1 MKLLKLSLLINY
13 FAIAKNSKRAIFLIN
28 VGLFLSI
35 FALSAA
41 SISIYIENKVSN
53 LEFEHLENSRA
64 KSEAE
69 KYTKMVIDYK
79 NKIRQYKNM
88 EGSFEQNLEF
98 LRLNQFGKAVS
109 SPNDLQAYA
118 LYDMVR
124 DEKSMSEF
132 VSVFTESE
140 YNFLLEYNVFT
151 DEEIKNLKNIAENI
165 KKTFISLEKLNP
177 IELESII
184 FQRSFRDLGE
194 EIKSSMSNKSRLK
207 YLKDQGQFEKMYNET
222 IYLWEDLETLFEYL
236 LRYMNGSLILVD
248 ENLKV
253 INEEI
258 IDLSNKEKNIIL
270 VAFLLQ
276 LLVFIII
283 QFFEI
288 SSVKITLKRR
298 KKI

>member
-64 KSEAE
+64 KSETE

-118 LYDMVR
+118 LYDLVK
-124 DEKSMSEF
+124 DEKFISEF
-132 VSVFTESE
+132 VLIFDET
-140 YNFLLEYNVFT
+140 NFMF
-151 DEEIKNLKNIAENI
+151 DFDFFIKKEKKNYKIISENI

-177 IELESII
+177 IELENII

-194 EIKSSMSNKSRLK
+194 EIKSSMSNKSRMK
-207 YLKDQGQFEKMYNET
+207 YLKDQGQFEKVYNET
-222 IYLWEDLETLFEYL
+222 IYLWEDLETIFSYL
-236 LRYMNGSLILVD
+236 LRYMNGSLITVD
-248 ENLKV
+248 ANLEM

-258 IDLSNKEKNIIL
+258 IDFSKKEKNIIL
-270 VAFLLQ
+270 IAFLLQ
-276 LLVFIII
+276 LIVFIII

-288 SSVKITLKRR
+288 SSVRIALKR
-298 KKI
+298 KKKS

>member
-1 MKLLKLSLLINY
+1 MKLLKLSLIINY

-28 VGLFLSI
+28 LGLFLSI

-118 LYDMVR
+118 LYDLVK
-124 DEKSMSEF
+124 DEKFFSEF
-132 VSVFTESE
+132 VLIFDET
-140 YNFLLEYNVFT
+140 NFLFDLDVFT
-151 DEEIKNLKNIAENI
+151 DEEKKNYEIISKNI

-177 IELESII
+177 IELENII

-194 EIKSSMSNKSRLK
+194 EIKSSMSNESKFK
-207 YLKDQGQFEKMYNET
+207 YLKDQGQFEKVYNET
-222 IYLWEDLETLFEYL
+222 IYLWEDLETIFGYL
-236 LRYMNGSLILVD
+236 LRYMNGSLVTVD
-248 ENLKV
+248 ATLET

-258 IDLSNKEKNIIL
+258 IDLSKIEKNIIL

-276 LLVFIII
+276 LFVFIII

-288 SSVKITLKRR
+288 SSVRIALKR
-298 KKI
+298 KKKS

>member
-53 LEFEHLENSRA
+53 LEFEHHEVSRA
-64 KSEAE
+64 KSDDE

-118 LYDMVR
+118 LYDLVK
-124 DEKSMSEF
+124 DEKLFSEF
-132 VSVFTESE
+132 VSILD
-140 YNFLLEYNVFT
+140 YNFLFDLDVFT
-151 DEEIKNLKNIAENI
+151 DEEKKNYEIISKNI
-165 KKTFISLEKLNP
+165 KKAFVSLEKLNSK
-177 IELESII
+177 ELEKII
-184 FQRSFRDLGE
+184 FQRSFRDLSK
-194 EIKSSMSNKSRLK
+194 EIKSSMSNESKFK
-207 YLKDQGQFEKMYNET
+207 YLKDQGQFEKVYNET
-222 IYLWEDLETLFEYL
+222 IYLWEDLETIYSYL
-236 LRYMNGSLILVD
+236 LRYMNGSLITAD
-248 ENLKV
+248 ENLEI

-258 IDLSNKEKNIIL
+258 IDLSKKEKNIIL

-276 LLVFIII
+276 LFVFIII

-288 SSVKITLKRR
+288 SSVRIALKR
-298 KKI
+298 KKKS

>member
-13 FAIAKNSKRAIFLIN
+13 FSIAKNSKRAIFLIN

-79 NKIRQYKNM
+79 NKIRQYKNI

-124 DEKSMSEF
+124 DEKFMSEF
-132 VSVFTESE
+132 VSVFTE
-140 YNFLLEYNVFT
+140 YNFLLDYDVFT
-151 DEEIKNLKNIAENI
+151 DEEIKNFKNITENI
-165 KKTFISLEKLNP
+165 KKTFIALEKLNP

-207 YLKDQGQFEKMYNET
+207 YLKDQGQFEEVYNET
-222 IYLWEDLETLFEYL
+222 INLWEDLETLFEYF
-236 LRYMNGSLILVD
+236 LRYLNGSLITVD
-248 ENLKV
+248 ENLKI

-270 VAFLLQ
+270 LAFLLQ

-288 SSVKITLKRR
+288 SSVKIALKRG
-298 KKI
+298 KKL

>member
-1 MKLLKLSLLINY
+1 MIVFIY
-13 FAIAKNSKRAIFLIN
+13 IR
-28 VGLFLSI
+28 
-35 FALSAA
+35 LSAA

-79 NKIRQYKNM
+79 NKIRQYKNI

-124 DEKSMSEF
+124 DEKFMSEF
-132 VSVFTESE
+132 VSVFTE
-140 YNFLLEYNVFT
+140 YNFLLDYDVFT
-151 DEEIKNLKNIAENI
+151 DEEIKNFKNITENI
-165 KKTFISLEKLNP
+165 KKAFIALEKLNP

-194 EIKSSMSNKSRLK
+194 EIKSSISNKSRLK
-207 YLKDQGQFEKMYNET
+207 YLKDQGQFEKVYNES

-236 LRYMNGSLILVD
+236 LRYMNGSLITID
-248 ENLKV
+248 ENLKI

-298 KKI
+298 KKL

>member
-13 FAIAKNSKRAIFLIN
+13 FSIAKNSKRAIFLIN

-41 SISIYIENKVSN
+41 SISIYVENKVSN
-53 LEFEHLENSRA
+53 LEFEHLANSRA

-79 NKIRQYKNM
+79 NKIRQYKNI

-124 DEKSMSEF
+124 DEKFMSEF
-132 VSVFTESE
+132 VSVFTE
-140 YNFLLEYNVFT
+140 YNFLLDYDVFT
-151 DEEIKNLKNIAENI
+151 DEEIKNFKNITENI
-165 KKTFISLEKLNP
+165 KKIFISLEKLNP

-207 YLKDQGQFEKMYNET
+207 YLKDQGQFEKVYNES

-236 LRYMNGSLILVD
+236 LRYMNGSLITVD
-248 ENLKV
+248 ENLKI
-253 INEEI
+253 INEQI

-298 KKI
+298 KKL

>member
-53 LEFEHLENSRA
+53 LEFEHLEVSRA
-64 KSEAE
+64 KSDDE

-79 NKIRQYKNM
+79 NKLRQYKNL
-88 EGSFEQNLEF
+88 EGSFEQHLEF

-118 LYDMVR
+118 LYDLVK
-124 DEKSMSEF
+124 DEKLFSEF
-132 VSVFTESE
+132 VSILD
-140 YNFLLEYNVFT
+140 YNFLFDLDVFT
-151 DEEIKNLKNIAENI
+151 DEEKKNYEIISKNI
-165 KKTFISLEKLNP
+165 KKAFVSLEKLNSK
-177 IELESII
+177 ELEKII
-184 FQRSFRDLGE
+184 FQRSFRDLSK
-194 EIKSSMSNKSRLK
+194 EIKSSMSNESKFK
-207 YLKDQGQFEKMYNET
+207 YLKDQGQFEKVYNET
-222 IYLWEDLETLFEYL
+222 IYLWEDLETIYSYL
-236 LRYMNGSLILVD
+236 LRYMNGSLITGD
-248 ENLKV
+248 ENLEI

-258 IDLSNKEKNIIL
+258 IDLSKKEKNIIL

-276 LLVFIII
+276 LFVFIII

-288 SSVKITLKRR
+288 SSVRIALKR
-298 KKI
+298 KKKS

>member
-13 FAIAKNSKRAIFLIN
+13 FAIPKNSKRAIFLIN

-64 KSEAE
+64 KSETE

-118 LYDMVR
+118 LYDLVK
-124 DEKSMSEF
+124 DEKFISEF
-132 VSVFTESE
+132 VLLFDETNFMFDFDVF
-140 YNFLLEYNVFT
+140 N
-151 DEEIKNLKNIAENI
+151 DEEKKNYKIISENI

-177 IELESII
+177 IELENII

-194 EIKSSMSNKSRLK
+194 EIKSSMKNKSRLK
-207 YLKDQGQFEKMYNET
+207 YLKDQGQFEKVYNET
-222 IYLWEDLETLFEYL
+222 IYLWEDLETIFSYL
-236 LRYMNGSLILVD
+236 LRYMNGSLITVD
-248 ENLKV
+248 ANLEM

-258 IDLSNKEKNIIL
+258 IDLSKKEKNIIL
-270 VAFLLQ
+270 IAFLLQ
-276 LLVFIII
+276 LIVFIII

-288 SSVKITLKRR
+288 SSVRIALKR
-298 KKI
+298 KKKS

>member
-79 NKIRQYKNM
+79 NKIRQYKNI

-124 DEKSMSEF
+124 DEEFMSEF
-132 VSVFTESE
+132 VSVFTE
-140 YNFLLEYNVFT
+140 YNFLLDYDVFT
-151 DEEIKNLKNIAENI
+151 DEEIKNFKNITENI
-165 KKTFISLEKLNP
+165 KKTFIALEKLNP

-207 YLKDQGQFEKMYNET
+207 YLKDQGQFEKVYNES
-222 IYLWEDLETLFEYL
+222 IYLWKDLETLFEYL
-236 LRYMNGSLILVD
+236 LRYMNGSLITVD
-248 ENLKV
+248 ENLKI

>member
-41 SISIYIENKVSN
+41 SISIFIENKVSN

-79 NKIRQYKNM
+79 NKIRQYKNI

-124 DEKSMSEF
+124 DEKFMSEF
-132 VSVFTESE
+132 VSVFTE
-140 YNFLLEYNVFT
+140 YNFLLDYDVFT
-151 DEEIKNLKNIAENI
+151 DEEIKNFKNITENI

-207 YLKDQGQFEKMYNET
+207 YLKDQGQFEKVYNES

-236 LRYMNGSLILVD
+236 LRYMNGSLITVD
-248 ENLKV
+248 ENLKI

-298 KKI
+298 KKL

>member
-13 FAIAKNSKRAIFLIN
+13 FSIAKNSKRAIFLIN

-79 NKIRQYKNM
+79 NKIRQYKNI

-124 DEKSMSEF
+124 DEKFMSEF
-132 VSVFTESE
+132 VSVFTE
-140 YNFLLEYNVFT
+140 YNFLLDYDVFT
-151 DEEIKNLKNIAENI
+151 DEEIKNFKNITENI
-165 KKTFISLEKLNP
+165 KKTFIALEKLNP

-184 FQRSFRDLGE
+184 YQRSFRDLGE
-194 EIKSSMSNKSRLK
+194 EIKSSISNKSRLK
-207 YLKDQGQFEKMYNET
+207 YLKDQGQFEEVYNET
-222 IYLWEDLETLFEYL
+222 INLWEDLETLFEYF
-236 LRYMNGSLILVD
+236 LRYLNGSLITVD
-248 ENLKV
+248 ENLKI

-270 VAFLLQ
+270 LAFLLQ

-288 SSVKITLKRR
+288 SSVKIALKRG
-298 KKI
+298 KKL

>member
-53 LEFEHLENSRA
+53 LEFEHLQQSRA
-64 KSEAE
+64 KSETE
-69 KYTKMVIDYK
+69 KYTKMIIDYK
-79 NKIRQYKNM
+79 NKLRQYRNL
-88 EGSFEQNLEF
+88 EGSFEQHLEF
-98 LRLNQFGKAVS
+98 LRLNQFGKVVS
-109 SPNDLQAYA
+109 SPNDLQVYA
-118 LYDMVR
+118 LYDIVR
-124 DEKSMSEF
+124 EEKFMSEF
-132 VSVFTESE
+132 VLILDEN
-140 YNFLLEYNVFT
+140 NFLFDSDVFT
-151 DEEIKNLKNIAENI
+151 DEEIKNYKIITENV
-165 KKTFISLEKLNP
+165 KKTFILLEKLNP

-184 FQRSFRDLGE
+184 FQRSFQDLGE
-194 EIKSSMSNKSRLK
+194 EIKSSMRNESKFK
-207 YLKDQGQFEKMYNET
+207 YLKDQGQFEKVYNET
-222 IYLWEDLETLFEYL
+222 IYLREDLETLFSYL
-236 LRYMNGSLILVD
+236 LRYMNASLISVD
-248 ENLKV
+248 VNLET

-270 VAFLLQ
+270 LAFLLQ

-288 SSVKITLKRR
+288 SSVKITLKRG
-298 KKI
+298 KKL

>member
-41 SISIYIENKVSN
+41 SISIYVENKVSN
-53 LEFEHLENSRA
+53 LEFEHLTNSRA

-79 NKIRQYKNM
+79 NKIRQYKNL

-118 LYDMVR
+118 LYDLVR
-124 DEKSMSEF
+124 DEKFMSEF
-132 VSVFTESE
+132 VSVFTE
-140 YNFLLEYNVFT
+140 YNFLLEYDVFT
-151 DEEIKNLKNIAENI
+151 DEEIKNFENITENI

-177 IELESII
+177 KELESII
-184 FQRSFRDLGE
+184 FQRSFQDLGE
-194 EIKSSMSNKSRLK
+194 EIKSSMSNESKFK
-207 YLKDQGQFEKMYNET
+207 YLKDQGQFEKVYNET
-222 IYLWEDLETLFEYL
+222 IYLWKDLETLFEYL
-236 LRYMNGSLILVD
+236 LRYMNGSLLVVD
-248 ENLKV
+248 ENLEI

-258 IDLSNKEKNIIL
+258 IDLSKKEKNIIL

-276 LLVFIII
+276 LFVFIII

-288 SSVKITLKRR
+288 SSVRIALKRE
-298 KKI
+298 KKT

>member
-41 SISIYIENKVSN
+41 SISIYMENKVSN

-69 KYTKMVIDYK
+69 KYTKMLIDYK
-79 NKIRQYKNM
+79 NKIRQYKNI

-124 DEKSMSEF
+124 DEKFMSEF
-132 VSVFTESE
+132 VSVFTE
-140 YNFLLEYNVFT
+140 YNFLLDYDVFT
-151 DEEIKNLKNIAENI
+151 DEEIKNFKNITENI
-165 KKTFISLEKLNP
+165 KKIFISLEKLNP

-207 YLKDQGQFEKMYNET
+207 YLKDQGQFEKVYNES

-236 LRYMNGSLILVD
+236 LRYMNGSLITVD
-248 ENLKV
+248 ENLKI
-253 INEEI
+253 INEQI

-298 KKI
+298 KKL

>member
-53 LEFEHLENSRA
+53 LEFEHLQQSRA
-64 KSEAE
+64 KSETE
-69 KYTKMVIDYK
+69 KYTKMIIDYK
-79 NKIRQYKNM
+79 NKLRQYRNL
-88 EGSFEQNLEF
+88 EGSFEQHLEF
-98 LRLNQFGKAVS
+98 LRLNQFGKVVS
-109 SPNDLQAYA
+109 SPNDLQVYA
-118 LYDMVR
+118 LYDIVR
-124 DEKSMSEF
+124 DEKFMSEF
-132 VSVFTESE
+132 VLILDEN
-140 YNFLLEYNVFT
+140 NFLFDSDVFT
-151 DEEIKNLKNIAENI
+151 DEEIKNYKIITENV
-165 KKTFISLEKLNP
+165 KKTFILLEKLNP

-184 FQRSFRDLGE
+184 FQRSFQDLGE
-194 EIKSSMSNKSRLK
+194 EITSSMRNESKLK
-207 YLKDQGQFEKMYNET
+207 YLKDQGQFEKVYNET
-222 IYLWEDLETLFEYL
+222 IYLWEDLETLFSYL
-236 LRYMNGSLILVD
+236 LRYMNASLISVD
-248 ENLKV
+248 VNLET

-270 VAFLLQ
+270 LAFLLQ

-288 SSVKITLKRR
+288 SSVKIALKRG
-298 KKI
+298 KKL

>member
-1 MKLLKLSLLINY
+1 MKLFKLSLLINY
-13 FAIAKNSKRAIFLIN
+13 FSVAKNSKRAIFLIN

-53 LEFEHLENSRA
+53 LEFEHLEYSRA
-64 KSEAE
+64 KSNAE

-118 LYDMVR
+118 LYDLVK
-124 DEKSMSEF
+124 DEKFISEF
-132 VSVFTESE
+132 VLIFDETNFMFDFDVF
-140 YNFLLEYNVFT
+140 N
-151 DEEIKNLKNIAENI
+151 DEEKKNYKIISENI

-177 IELESII
+177 IELENII

-194 EIKSSMSNKSRLK
+194 EIKSSISNTSRMK
-207 YLKDQGQFEKMYNET
+207 YLKDQGQFEKVYNET
-222 IYLWEDLETLFEYL
+222 IYLWEDLETIFSYL
-236 LRYMNGSLILVD
+236 LRYMNGSLITVD
-248 ENLKV
+248 ANLEM

-258 IDLSNKEKNIIL
+258 IDLSKKEKNIIL
-270 VAFLLQ
+270 IAFLLQ
-276 LLVFIII
+276 LIVFIII

-288 SSVKITLKRR
+288 SSVRIALKR
-298 KKI
+298 KKKS

>member
-64 KSEAE
+64 KSETE

-118 LYDMVR
+118 LYDLVK
-124 DEKSMSEF
+124 DEKFISEF
-132 VSVFTESE
+132 VLIFDET
-140 YNFLLEYNVFT
+140 NFMFDFDVFT
-151 DEEIKNLKNIAENI
+151 DEEKKNYKIISENI

-177 IELESII
+177 IELENII

-194 EIKSSMSNKSRLK
+194 EIKSSMSNKSRMK
-207 YLKDQGQFEKMYNET
+207 YLKDQGQFEKVYNET
-222 IYLWEDLETLFEYL
+222 IYLWEDLETIFSYL
-236 LRYMNGSLILVD
+236 LRYMNGSLITVD
-248 ENLKV
+248 ANLEM

-258 IDLSNKEKNIIL
+258 IDFSKKEKNIIL
-270 VAFLLQ
+270 IAFLLQ
-276 LLVFIII
+276 LIVFIII

-288 SSVKITLKRR
+288 SSVRIALKR
-298 KKI
+298 KKKT

>member
-64 KSEAE
+64 KSETE

-79 NKIRQYKNM
+79 NKIRQYKNI

-118 LYDMVR
+118 LYDLVK
-124 DEKSMSEF
+124 DEKFISEF
-132 VSVFTESE
+132 VLIFDET
-140 YNFLLEYNVFT
+140 NFMFDFDVFT
-151 DEEIKNLKNIAENI
+151 DEEKKNYKIISENI
-165 KKTFISLEKLNP
+165 KKTLISLEKLNP
-177 IELESII
+177 IELENII
-184 FQRSFRDLGE
+184 FQRSFRDLTE
-194 EIKSSMSNKSRLK
+194 EIKSSMSNKSRMK
-207 YLKDQGQFEKMYNET
+207 YLKDQGQFEKVYNES

-236 LRYMNGSLILVD
+236 LRYMNGSLISVD
-248 ENLKV
+248 ENLKI

-270 VAFLLQ
+270 LAFLLQ

-288 SSVKITLKRR
+288 SSVKIALKRG
-298 KKI
+298 KKL

>member
-1 MKLLKLSLLINY
+1 MKLLKLSLIINY

-28 VGLFLSI
+28 LGLFLSI

-118 LYDMVR
+118 LYDLVK
-124 DEKSMSEF
+124 DEKFFSEF
-132 VSVFTESE
+132 VLIFDET
-140 YNFLLEYNVFT
+140 NFLFDLDVFT
-151 DEEIKNLKNIAENI
+151 DEEKKNYEIISKNI

-177 IELESII
+177 IELENII

-194 EIKSSMSNKSRLK
+194 EIKSSMSNESKFK
-207 YLKDQGQFEKMYNET
+207 YLKDQGQFEKAYNET
-222 IYLWEDLETLFEYL
+222 IYLWEDLETIFGYL
-236 LRYMNGSLILVD
+236 LRFMNGSLVNVD
-248 ENLKV
+248 ATLEI

-258 IDLSNKEKNIIL
+258 IDLSKKEKNIIL

-276 LLVFIII
+276 LFVFIII

-288 SSVKITLKRR
+288 SSVRIALKR
-298 KKI
+298 KKKS

>member
-13 FAIAKNSKRAIFLIN
+13 FAIAKNSRRAIFLIN

-64 KSEAE
+64 KSETE

-118 LYDMVR
+118 LYDLVK
-124 DEKSMSEF
+124 DEKFISEF
-132 VSVFTESE
+132 VLIFDETNFMFDFDVF
-140 YNFLLEYNVFT
+140 N
-151 DEEIKNLKNIAENI
+151 DEEKKNYKIISENI

-177 IELESII
+177 IELENII

-194 EIKSSMSNKSRLK
+194 EIKSSISNTSRMK
-207 YLKDQGQFEKMYNET
+207 YLKDQGQFEKVYNET
-222 IYLWEDLETLFEYL
+222 IYLWEDLETIWKK
-236 LRYMNGSLILVD
+236 ILV
-248 ENLKV
+248 KM
-253 INEEI
+253 
-258 IDLSNKEKNIIL
+258 
-270 VAFLLQ
+270 
-276 LLVFIII
+276 
-283 QFFEI
+283 
-288 SSVKITLKRR
+288 
-298 KKI
+298 

>member
-79 NKIRQYKNM
+79 NKIRQYKNI

-124 DEKSMSEF
+124 DEEFMSEF
-132 VSVFTESE
+132 VSVFTE
-140 YNFLLEYNVFT
+140 YNFLLDYDVFT
-151 DEEIKNLKNIAENI
+151 DEEIKNFKNITENI
-165 KKTFISLEKLNP
+165 KKTFIALEKLNP

-194 EIKSSMSNKSRLK
+194 EIKSSMKNKSRLK
-207 YLKDQGQFEKMYNET
+207 YLKDQGQFEKEYNET

-236 LRYMNGSLILVD
+236 LRYFNGSLITVD
-248 ENLKV
+248 ENLKI

>member
-35 FALSAA
+35 FVLSAA

-64 KSEAE
+64 KSDAE

-79 NKIRQYKNM
+79 NKIRQYKNL
-88 EGSFEQNLEF
+88 EGSFEQHLEF

-118 LYDMVR
+118 LYDLVK
-124 DEKSMSEF
+124 DEKLFSEF
-132 VSVFTESE
+132 VSILD
-140 YNFLLEYNVFT
+140 YNFLFDLDVFT
-151 DEEIKNLKNIAENI
+151 DEEKKNYEIISKNI
-165 KKTFISLEKLNP
+165 KKAFVSLEKLNSK
-177 IELESII
+177 ELEKII
-184 FQRSFRDLGE
+184 FQRSFRDLSK
-194 EIKSSMSNKSRLK
+194 EIKSSMSNESKFK
-207 YLKDQGQFEKMYNET
+207 YLKDQGQFEKVYNET
-222 IYLWEDLETLFEYL
+222 IYLWEDLETIYSYL
-236 LRYMNGSLILVD
+236 LRYMNGSLITAD
-248 ENLKV
+248 ENLEI

-258 IDLSNKEKNIIL
+258 IDLSKKEKNIIL

-276 LLVFIII
+276 LFVFIII

-288 SSVKITLKRR
+288 SSVRIALKR
-298 KKI
+298 KKKS

>member
-35 FALSAA
+35 FALSVA

-64 KSEAE
+64 KSLSE

-79 NKIRQYKNM
+79 NKIRQYKNL

-118 LYDMVR
+118 LYDIVR
-124 DEKSMSEF
+124 DEKFMSEF
-132 VSVFTESE
+132 VSVFTE
-140 YNFLLEYNVFT
+140 YNFLLEYDVFT
-151 DEEIKNLKNIAENI
+151 DEEIKNFKNITKNI

-184 FQRSFRDLGE
+184 YQRSFRDLGE
-194 EIKSSMSNKSRLK
+194 EIKSSISNKSRLK

-236 LRYMNGSLILVD
+236 LRYFNGSLITVD
-248 ENLKV
+248 ENLKI

-270 VAFLLQ
+270 LAFLLQ

-298 KKI
+298 KKL

>member
-1 MKLLKLSLLINY
+1 MKLLKLSILMNY
-13 FAIAKNSKRAIFLIN
+13 FAIAKNSKRAIFIIN
-28 VGLFLSI
+28 IGIFLSI
-35 FALSAA
+35 FALTAA

-64 KSEAE
+64 KSLSE

-79 NKIRQYKNM
+79 NKIRQYKNL

-109 SPNDLQAYA
+109 SPNDLQTYA

-124 DEKSMSEF
+124 DEKMMSEF

-140 YNFLLEYNVFT
+140 YNFLFEYDVFT

-184 FQRSFRDLGE
+184 YQRSFRDLGE
-194 EIKSSMSNKSRLK
+194 EIKSSISNKSRLK
-207 YLKDQGQFEKMYNET
+207 YLKDQGQFEEVYNET
-222 IYLWEDLETLFEYL
+222 INLWEDLETLFEYL
-236 LRYMNGSLILVD
+236 LRYFNGSLITVD
-248 ENLKV
+248 ENLKI

-270 VAFLLQ
+270 LAFLLQ

-288 SSVKITLKRR
+288 SSVKIALKRG
-298 KKI
+298 KKL

>member
-53 LEFEHLENSRA
+53 LEFEHLEYSRA
-64 KSEAE
+64 KSNAE

-79 NKIRQYKNM
+79 NKIRQYKNL

-118 LYDMVR
+118 LYDIVR
-124 DEKSMSEF
+124 DEKFMSEF
-132 VSVFTESE
+132 VSVFTE
-140 YNFLLEYNVFT
+140 YNFLLDSDVFT
-151 DEEIKNLKNIAENI
+151 EEKKNYKIISENI

-177 IELESII
+177 IELENII

-194 EIKSSMSNKSRLK
+194 EIKSSISNTSRMK
-207 YLKDQGQFEKMYNET
+207 YLKDQGQFEKVYNET
-222 IYLWEDLETLFEYL
+222 IYLWEDLETIFSYL
-236 LRYMNGSLILVD
+236 LRYMNGSLITVD
-248 ENLKV
+248 ANLEM

-258 IDLSNKEKNIIL
+258 IDLSKKEKNIIL
-270 VAFLLQ
+270 IAFLLQ
-276 LLVFIII
+276 LIVFIII

-288 SSVKITLKRR
+288 SSVRIALKR
-298 KKI
+298 KKKS

>member
-53 LEFEHLENSRA
+53 LEFEHLTNSRA

-79 NKIRQYKNM
+79 NKIRQYKNL

-118 LYDMVR
+118 LYDLVK
-124 DEKSMSEF
+124 DEKLISEF
-132 VSVFTESE
+132 VSILD
-140 YNFLLEYNVFT
+140 YNFLFDLDVFT
-151 DEEIKNLKNIAENI
+151 DEEKKNFKIISENI
-165 KKTFISLEKLNP
+165 KKTFVLLEKLNSK
-177 IELESII
+177 ELENII
-184 FQRSFRDLGE
+184 FQRSFRDLSK
-194 EIKSSMSNKSRLK
+194 EIKSSMSNESKFK
-207 YLKDQGQFEKMYNET
+207 YLKDQGQFEKVYNET
-222 IYLWEDLETLFEYL
+222 IYLWEDLETIYSYL
-236 LRYMNGSLILVD
+236 LRYMNGSLITAD
-248 ENLKV
+248 ENLEI

-258 IDLSNKEKNIIL
+258 IDLSKKEKNIIL

-276 LLVFIII
+276 LFVFIII

-288 SSVKITLKRR
+288 SSVRIALKR
-298 KKI
+298 KKKS